1 MTKNSVDFTGKLTMS
16 KNDDDGNLEYYKA
29 KQDVGQMP
37 VSKQETKKKP
47 KLSKNEM
54 FRSSSDG
61 YVAINDSPEK
71 QREFER
77 YKEITFAQ
85 KASEKAKQNPLIP

>member
-1 MTKNSVDFTGKLTMS
+1 MS
-16 KNDDDGNLEYYKA
+16 TNNDDGNLEYYKA
-29 KQDVGQMP
+29 KQDVGQVP
-37 VSKQETKKKP
+37 VNKQETTEKP
-47 KLSKNEM
+47 KLSTKNYVL
-54 FRSSSDG
+54 RSKSEG

-71 QREFER
+71 QRDFER